1 MAKGARA
8 PIGTRAAR
16 NRITWIGV
24 PMASIAPSRA
34 LRALCIGFVAVTGG
48 AQAQTVV
55 DGAPTPQ
62 PVVTLLASTT
72 GTIAND
78 RMHAYLRAEVDNVD
92 ASVAAN
98 EVNAR
103 IGRALAKA
111 KAVAGVDASTAGY
124 TTYQVNEPN
133 HPMRWRVAQSLALE
147 SADFTTLAA
156 LVTRLQSQDGML
168 LSGLDFSVSAT
179 ARRAE
184 EDALTEKAIKAWQHR
199 AQAAAHSF
207 GAGAWRTGR
216 VSIQT
221 GDFGRPP
228 VMRVAGMAAA
238 AAAPIAVEGGTTDVT
253 VTVSGE
259 AILDT
264 VRTPR

>member
-1 MAKGARA
+1 M
-8 PIGTRAAR
+8 T
-16 NRITWIGV
+16 
-24 PMASIAPSRA
+24 SIASSRA
-34 LRALCIGFVAVTGG
+34 LRALCIGILATAEVS
-48 AQAQTVV
+48 QAQTVV

-62 PVVTLLASTT
+62 PVVTLRASAT
-72 GTIAND
+72 GTIADD

-92 ASVAAN
+92 ATVAAN
-98 EVNAR
+98 EVNTR
-103 IGRALAKA
+103 MGRALAKA
-111 KAVAGVDASTAGY
+111 KSIAGVDASTTGY

-133 HPMRWRVAQSLALE
+133 RPLRWRVTQSLALE
-147 SADFTTLAA
+147 SADFTALAA
-156 LVTRLQSQDGML
+156 LVTRLQSQEGML

-199 AQAAAHSF
+199 AQAAAQSF

-221 GDFGRPP
+221 GDSGRPP
-228 VMRVAGMAAA
+228 VMRVTGMATAA
-238 AAAPIAVEGGTTDVT
+238 TAPVAVEGGTTDVT

-264 VRTPR
+264 VRAPR

>member
-1 MAKGARA
+1 
-8 PIGTRAAR
+8 
-16 NRITWIGV
+16 
-24 PMASIAPSRA
+24 MASIASSRA
-34 LRALCIGFVAVTGG
+34 LRALCIGFLATAGG
-48 AQAQTVV
+48 AEAQAIV

-62 PVVTLLASTT
+62 PVVTLLASAT

-103 IGRALAKA
+103 MGRALATA
-111 KAVAGVDASTAGY
+111 KAVSGIDASTTGY

-133 HPMRWRVAQSLALE
+133 RPLRWRVTQSLSLE
-147 SADFTTLAA
+147 SADFTALAA

-168 LSGLDFSVSAT
+168 LSGLNFSVSDT

-184 EDALTEKAIKAWQHR
+184 EDTLTKQAIKAWQHR
-199 AQAAAHSF
+199 AQAAAQSF

-216 VSIQT
+216 VAIHAS
-221 GDFGRPP
+221 DSGRPP
-228 VMRVAGMAAA
+228 VLRVAGIAAA
-238 AAAPIAVEGGTTDVT
+238 AAAPVAVEGGTTDVT

-264 VRTPR
+264 VRAPR